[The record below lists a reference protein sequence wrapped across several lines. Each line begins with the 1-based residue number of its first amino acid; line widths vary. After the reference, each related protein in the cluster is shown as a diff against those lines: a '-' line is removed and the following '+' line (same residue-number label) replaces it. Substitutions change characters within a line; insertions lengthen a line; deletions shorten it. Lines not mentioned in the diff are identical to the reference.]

1 MAASTG
7 GNHDSG
13 TFEEIRYGVGN
24 GMAGKLRAFFAPV
37 EQGISMDAVREALVA
52 AFDAVPHAHRMRRER
67 AIPVARPTRAQ
78 AESEGVEVR
87 EAGVVWALYPGAEG
101 VHGVLMVR
109 TARGGV
115 HAGQV
120 SMPGGA
126 AEAGD
131 ADLTATGLRE
141 FAEELGVALDRS
153 AVVGALTPLYIPPSR
168 FYVEAAVAVLEE
180 APRWAPDPEEVAR
193 VLACPCEALVQ
204 PGALQ
209 PVAVTV
215 GGGMRAPMPA
225 YRVDGEVVWGATA
238 VLLAEFSEIW
248 AEARRRLGMR

>member
-1 MAASTG
+1 
-7 GNHDSG
+7 
-13 TFEEIRYGVGN
+13 
-24 GMAGKLRAFFAPV
+24 
-37 EQGISMDAVREALVA
+37 
-52 AFDAVPHAHRMRRER
+52 
-67 AIPVARPTRAQ
+67 
-78 AESEGVEVR
+78 
-87 EAGVVWALYPGAEG
+87 
-101 VHGVLMVR
+101 
-109 TARGGV
+109 
-115 HAGQV
+115 
-120 SMPGGA
+120 
-126 AEAGD
+126 
-131 ADLTATGLRE
+131 LRE